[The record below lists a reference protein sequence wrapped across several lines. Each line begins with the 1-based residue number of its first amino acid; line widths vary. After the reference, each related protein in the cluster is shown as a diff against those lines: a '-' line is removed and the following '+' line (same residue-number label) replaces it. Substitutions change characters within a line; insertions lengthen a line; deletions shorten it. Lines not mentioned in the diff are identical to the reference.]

1 MTLFFYF
8 LALFS
13 VLVTVYA
20 TNDVYDAYDTHMS
33 KMRRNWQANS
43 LLLIFFGLTSF
54 SHYA

>member
-13 VLVTVYA
+13 VFVTVYA

-33 KMRRNWQANS
+33 KMRRNW
-43 LLLIFFGLTSF
+43 
-54 SHYA
+54 